1 MNGRTATN
9 VPVCADQLSGRY
21 KFLKLH
27 ILFIYVR
34 ILLSSPTT
42 EKPFQRMRKR
52 KGCGQCHGCQSEDCG
67 SCKNCKDMV
76 RFGGSGIHRGC
87 NQLNLTGTS
96 NNHSSIVYLLCLGI
110 QAREPPQ
117 SDGTGSKM
125 YQNPIKEPQ
134 IFPGTTNSSHTCTP
148 QEKAATVG
156 STKTSIP
163 VDSGQRLYSTDI
175 LIGALGEVIV
185 NKRLSLQSHG
195 KKAYC
200 PPTSPVYTP
209 HIAALALTGRVIN
222 CTVPDGNRLFRSFSK
237 GLLGTERFHYSIR
250 SVLVSFIIRNALYF
264 DEHTKAR
271 NQTSVQAYCQQMGKQ
286 GEWGTDIEILAMAT
300 ILQVPMYAI
309 HLASSIREVLPLD
322 PIQALPSSK
331 V

>member
-1 MNGRTATN
+1 M
-9 VPVCADQLSGRY
+9 
-21 KFLKLH
+21 
-27 ILFIYVR
+27 
-34 ILLSSPTT
+34 
-42 EKPFQRMRKR
+42 
-52 KGCGQCHGCQSEDCG
+52 
-67 SCKNCKDMV
+67 
-76 RFGGSGIHRGC
+76 
-87 NQLNLTGTS
+87 
-96 NNHSSIVYLLCLGI
+96 YLLCSGI
-110 QAREPPQ
+110 QAREPPH
-117 SDGTGSKM
+117 SGGTGSKTH
-125 YQNPIKEPQ
+125 QNPIKEPQ
-134 IFPGTTNSSHTCTP
+134 IFPGTTNSSHTCIL

-163 VDSGQRLYSTDI
+163 VDSGRRLYSTDI

-195 KKAYC
+195 KMAYC

-222 CTVPDGNRLFRSFSK
+222 CTVPDGNCLFRSFSK

-300 ILQVPMYAI
+300 ILQVLMYAYTLHHQSETFYHWI
-309 HLASSIREVLPLD
+309 RYKPFHPAKFDTSALERLMHMTKPPYYHLELLHLNKCHYDLIVSAQGQEPQLGRNSC
-322 PIQALPSSK
+322 
-331 V
+331 